1 MHKLPMFKKN
11 QKDHL
16 SQTNWF
22 FERIVSLPSSINI
35 DEKGSF

>member
-16 SQTNWF
+16 SKLIG

>member
-1 MHKLPMFKKN
+1 MHNLPMFKKN

-22 FERIVSLPSSINI
+22 FKRMVSLPSSIKVN
-35 DEKGSF
+35 ENGSL